1 MAIKIR
7 RGAYA
12 DFDPSQLLQG
22 EMAIVTSGDPSAS
35 DGIGLYIATADGTA
49 KQIAF
54 LDELTN
60 AQVSIADQVTAAET
74 AASQAQGYA
83 AQAMSGTPAGYS
95 TVVSNVNDLV
105 SIFGNMLGDS
115 TSISVDE
122 QYENSIPAPLITIS
136 FADAIFEIQ
145 PSETDNCIYY
155 RRYDSGGSLIA
166 EFQIAMG

>member
-35 DGIGLYIATADGTA
+35 DGIGLYIASSDGVA

-60 AQVSIADQVTAAET
+60 AQTSIADQVTAAET

-83 AQAMSGTPAGYS
+83 QQAMSGTPDGYAAVAANVANLVS
-95 TVVSNVNDLV
+95 MLSFGSGVEQLQISETTIDDVQNPTFTVVCS
-105 SIFGNMLGDS
+105 
-115 TSISVDE
+115 
-122 QYENSIPAPLITIS
+122 
-136 FADAIFEIQ
+136 DAVFEIAFD
-145 PSETDNCIYY
+145 EAERTMTIT
-155 RRYDSGGSLIA
+155 RYVDGAEVGHIVFNGGL
-166 EFQIAMG
+166 

>member
-35 DGIGLYIATADGTA
+35 DGIGLYIASSDGVT

-83 AQAMSGTPAGYS
+83 QQAMSGTPDGYAAVAANVANLASMFTFAG
-95 TVVSNVNDLV
+95 V
-105 SIFGNMLGDS
+105 
-115 TSISVDE
+115 
-122 QYENSIPAPLITIS
+122 ENIQVQETEIDDVQNLLFT
-136 FADAIFEIQ
+136 FTCADATFEIAFD
-145 PSETDNCIYY
+145 EAERTMTVT
-155 RRYDSGGSLIA
+155 RYVDGA
-166 EFQIAMG
+166 EAGHIIFNGTV

>member
-35 DGIGLYIATADGTA
+35 DGIGLYIASSDGVA

-60 AQVSIADQVTAAET
+60 AQTSIADQVTAAET
-74 AASQAQGYA
+74 AASQAQTYAQQAMSSTPDGYA
-83 AQAMSGTPAGYS
+83 AVAA
-95 TVVSNVNDLV
+95 NVANLV
-105 SIFGNMLGDS
+105 SMFSFTGG
-115 TSISVDE
+115 VE
-122 QYENSIPAPLITIS
+122 ELIVGETEIDGVQNLEFNIVCSDATFTIS
-136 FADAIFEIQ
+136 FDETERTMMITRYVDGAEAGHIIF
-145 PSETDNCIYY
+145 N
-155 RRYDSGGSLIA
+155 GA
-166 EFQIAMG
+166 V

>member
-83 AQAMSGTPAGYS
+83 AQAMSGTPDGYAA
-95 TVVSNVNDLV
+95 VAANVANLV
-105 SIFGNMLGDS
+105 SMLTFVG
-115 TSISVDE
+115 V
-122 QYENSIPAPLITIS
+122 ENIQAQETEIDGVQNLLFTITC
-136 FADAIFEIQ
+136 ADAVFEIAFD
-145 PSETDNCIYY
+145 EADRTMTIT
-155 RRYDSGGSLIA
+155 RYVDGAEVGHIVFNGGL
-166 EFQIAMG
+166 